1 MLHAT
6 HLHCRMDVATYTRG
20 DCVHYTQKCIVNTRI
35 FDDSFRLMLKKI
47 YSISRARVSFVEIK
61 DKKKKNPHAFVSG
74 TSRHAPHLHRHG
86 LHKVVH
92 GIAALLQSRRDE
104 LLSQAIEAV
113 AALS

>member
-1 MLHAT
+1 
-6 HLHCRMDVATYTRG
+6 
-20 DCVHYTQKCIVNTRI
+20 
-35 FDDSFRLMLKKI
+35 MLKKI

-61 DKKKKNPHAFVSG
+61 DKKEKNPHAFVSVNKPPR
-74 TSRHAPHLHRHG
+74 TLHRHG

-104 LLSQAIEAV
+104 LLSQAIEAT

>member
-1 MLHAT
+1 MK
-6 HLHCRMDVATYTRG
+6 G
-20 DCVHYTQKCIVNTRI
+20 DHVHYTRKRVVSTRV
-35 FDDSFRLMLKKI
+35 FDDNFRLMLKKI

-61 DKKKKNPHAFVSG
+61 DKKEKNPHAFVSG
-74 TSRHAPHLHRHG
+74 TSRHAPYLHRHG

-92 GIAALLQSRRDE
+92 GIAALLQSRRDK

>member
-1 MLHAT
+1 MK
-6 HLHCRMDVATYTRG
+6 G
-20 DCVHYTQKCIVNTRI
+20 DHVRHTQKCIVTTRTYICI
-35 FDDSFRLMLKKI
+35 FDDNFRLMLKKI
-47 YSISRARVSFVEIK
+47 YSISRAWVSFVEIK
-61 DKKKKNPHAFVSG
+61 DKKEKNPHAFVSG
-74 TSRHAPHLHRHG
+74 TSRHAPYLHRHG